1 MSAIEGAAVPRTA
14 SPKLSTVRVLISAR
28 PKGRNARL
36 RGATAQSGPKTT
48 IGHRTRHGPDRER
61 SEGFLFPDGGNEDE
75 RLGDGIF
82 VGDGEVDLRHV
93 ARRREV
99 REPAG
104 RSEYRSVAIRC
115 GRNASIQ
122 LWVSVVCSSETLP
135 YPAAVMIVLRTFT
148 WNRAAGRSWKVL
160 TQIASNRRS

>member
-1 MSAIEGAAVPRTA
+1 VPFA
-14 SPKLSTVRVLISAR
+14 SSVSISSNIASLLAR
-28 PKGRNARL
+28 IQFG
-36 RGATAQSGPKTT
+36 
-48 IGHRTRHGPDRER
+48 
-61 SEGFLFPDGGNEDE
+61 
-75 RLGDGIF
+75 
-82 VGDGEVDLRHV
+82 
-93 ARRREV
+93 V